1 MNFHN
6 KEDQKLPGNAESSAQ
21 ANQEPQVNR
30 GRIIDLGIQIL
41 EHFVSLIVRFS
52 PEPDGKVNILL
63 QIRPGKRQTYLPPG
77 LQMMVIDDTDAVFL
91 EAESRRA
98 DNWIQLEFRG
108 LPGERFTVKITLGEA
123 SLTESFVI

>member
-6 KEDQKLPGNAESSAQ
+6 KEDQNLPRNAESSAQ
-21 ANQEPQVNR
+21 TNQEPQVNR

-63 QIRPGKRQTYLPPG
+63 QIRPGKRQPYLPPG
-77 LQMMVIDDTDAVFL
+77 LQMMVIDDNDAVFL

-108 LPGERFTVKITLGEA
+108 LPGERFAVKVALGEA
-123 SLTESFVI
+123 NLTESFVI